1 MDFKFT
7 DDENTATEL
16 ARKILADKVTPEWL
30 KEFEASEEAVAPEL
44 WQALADSSLLGVAIP
59 DEYGGMDLGFTA
71 LALVCQEVGRAV
83 APVPVY
89 ASLVLGALPLAEFG
103 TDSDKS
109 EWLPRVA
116 SGEVVLTAALTEL
129 DSSDPLLPRT
139 RAEKSGDGF
148 RLFGQKSLVPSG
160 NQAAR
165 ILIPA
170 TTEEGGVILA
180 WVEPGMDG
188 LRIESQSSS
197 NRQAYAM
204 VDLDGVAVT
213 EAQLLGGTSGGR
225 ERLSWL
231 VEHSTTALSAIQ
243 LGVVERAL
251 EMTSEYGRE
260 RVQFDRPI
268 GSFQAFHQ
276 RAGDAYIMV
285 DCLRLCV
292 WEAIWLLS
300 VDRSATDAVSVAKYW
315 ASEGAQ
321 FAAFACQHLHG
332 GIGIDVDYPLHRYF
346 IWATQLEH
354 EMGSAKHQLD
364 KIGARIA
371 ESGMPEF

>member
-7 DDENTATEL
+7 DDENTAAEL

-30 KEFEASEEAVAPEL
+30 KEFEASEEAVATEL

-89 ASLVLGALPLAEFG
+89 ASLVLGALPLAKFG
-103 TDSDKS
+103 SDSEKS

-129 DSSDPLLPRT
+129 DSSDPLAPRT
-139 RAEKSGDGF
+139 RAEKAGDGF

-160 NQAAR
+160 EQAAR

-170 TTEEGGVILA
+170 ITEEGGVILA

-204 VDLDGVAVT
+204 VDLDGVEVT
-213 EAQLLGGTSGGR
+213 ESHLLGGAAGGR

-243 LGVVERAL
+243 LGVVDRAL

-285 DCLRLCV
+285 DSLRLCV

-300 VDRSATDAVSVAKYW
+300 VDRSATDAVAVAKYW

>member
-7 DDENTATEL
+7 DDENTAAEL

-30 KEFEASEEAVAPEL
+30 KEFEASDAGIASEL
-44 WQALADSSLLGVAIP
+44 WQALAESSLLGIAIP
-59 DEYGGMDLGFTA
+59 EEYGGMDLGFTA
-71 LALVCQEVGRAV
+71 LALLCQEVGRSV

-89 ASLVLGALPLAEFG
+89 ASLVLGALPLSQFG
-103 TDSDKS
+103 SDEEKS
-109 EWLPRVA
+109 QWLPRIA
-116 SGEVVLTAALTEL
+116 SGETLVTAALTEL
-129 DSSDPLLPRT
+129 DSSDPMAPRT
-139 RAEKSGDGF
+139 RAEKDGDGF
-148 RLFGQKSLVPSG
+148 RLFGQKSLVPAG
-160 NQAAR
+160 EQAER

-170 TTEEGGVILA
+170 VTEGGGVILA
-180 WVEPGMDG
+180 WVEPGMEG
-188 LRIESQSSS
+188 LRIEGQAAS
-197 NRQAYAM
+197 NRQAYAL
-204 VDLDGVAVT
+204 VDLDGVVVS
-213 EAQLLGGTSGGR
+213 ESHLLGGASGGR
-225 ERLSWL
+225 ERLAWL
-231 VEHSTTALSAIQ
+231 VERSATVLSAMQ

-276 RAGDAYIMV
+276 RAGDAYIMI

-300 VDRSATDAVSVAKYW
+300 VERPATEAVAVAKYW
-315 ASEGAQ
+315 AGEGAQ
-321 FAAFACQHLHG
+321 FAAYACQHLHG

-354 EMGSAKHQLD
+354 ELGSAKHQLE
-364 KIGARIA
+364 KIGSRIA

>member
-1 MDFKFT
+1 MDFRFT
-7 DDENTATEL
+7 DDENTAAEL
-16 ARKILADKVTPEWL
+16 ARKILGDKVTPEWL
-30 KEFEASEEAVAPEL
+30 KAFEASEAGFASEL

-71 LALVCQEVGRAV
+71 LALLCEEVGRTV

-89 ASLVLGALPLAEFG
+89 ASLVLGALPLAKFG
-103 TDSDKS
+103 SDSEKT
-109 EWLPRVA
+109 EWLPRIA
-116 SGEVVLTAALTEL
+116 SGDAILTAALTEI
-129 DSSDPLLPRT
+129 DSSDPLSPQT
-139 RAEKSGDGF
+139 RAEKNGDGF
-148 RLFGQKSLVPSG
+148 RIFGQKSLVPAG
-160 NQAAR
+160 EQAAR

-170 TTEEGGVILA
+170 LTKEGSIILA
-180 WVEPGMDG
+180 WVEPGMPG
-188 LRIESQSSS
+188 VRIERQSTS
-197 NRQAYAM
+197 NRQAYALI
-204 VDLDGVAVT
+204 DLDGVEVS
-213 EAQLLGGTSGGR
+213 EAHLLGGQTGGR
-225 ERLSWL
+225 DRLTWL
-231 VEHSTTALSAIQ
+231 VEHSTVAASAIQ

-276 RAGDAYIMV
+276 RAGDAYIMI
-285 DCLRLCV
+285 DALRLVV

-300 VDRSATDAVSVAKYW
+300 VDRPAAEAVAVAKYW
-315 ASEGAQ
+315 AAEGGQ

-346 IWATQLEH
+346 IWATQFEH
-354 EMGSAKHQLD
+354 ELGAAPHQLE
-364 KIGARIA
+364 KIGSRIA

>member
-7 DDENTATEL
+7 DDENTAAEL

-30 KEFEASEEAVAPEL
+30 KEFEASEAGMASEL

-59 DEYGGMDLGFTA
+59 EEYGGMDLGFTA
-71 LALVCQEVGRAV
+71 LALLCEEVGRTV
-83 APVPVY
+83 APIPVY

-103 TDSDKS
+103 SDSEKS
-109 EWLPRVA
+109 EWLPRVV
-116 SGEVVLTAALTEL
+116 SGEAVLTAALTEL
-129 DSSDPLLPRT
+129 DSSDPLSPRT
-139 RAEKSGDGF
+139 RAEKDGDGF
-148 RLFGQKSLVPSG
+148 RLFGQKSLVPAG
-160 NQAAR
+160 EQAAR

-170 TTEEGGVILA
+170 VTEGGGVILA
-180 WVEPGMDG
+180 WVEPGMAG
-188 LRIESQSSS
+188 LRIENQSSS
-197 NRQAYAM
+197 NRQSYAL
-204 VDLDGVAVT
+204 VDLDGVEVS
-213 EAQLLGGTSGGR
+213 EAALLGGASGGR
-225 ERLSWL
+225 DRLSWL
-231 VEHSTTALSAIQ
+231 VERSMTALSAMQ

-251 EMTSEYGRE
+251 DMTSEYGRE

-276 RAGDAYIMV
+276 RAGDAYIMI
-285 DCLRLCV
+285 DSLRLCV

-300 VDRSATDAVSVAKYW
+300 VERPATEAVAVAKYW

-354 EMGSAKHQLD
+354 ELGSAKHQLD
-364 KIGARIA
+364 KIGLRIA

>member
-7 DDENTATEL
+7 DDENTAAEL

-30 KEFEASEEAVAPEL
+30 KEFEASEASVATEL

-59 DEYGGMDLGFTA
+59 EEYGGMDLGFTA
-71 LALVCQEVGRAV
+71 LALVCQEVGRTV
-83 APVPVY
+83 APVPIY
-89 ASLVLGALPLAEFG
+89 ASLVLGALPLARFG
-103 TDSDKS
+103 SDSDKS
-109 EWLPRVA
+109 EWLPRIT
-116 SGEVVLTAALTEL
+116 SGEAIVTAALTEI
-129 DSSDPLLPRT
+129 DSSDPLSPRT
-139 RAEKSGDGF
+139 RAEKNGDGF
-148 RLFGQKSLVPSG
+148 RLFGQKSLVPAG
-160 NQAAR
+160 EQAAR

-170 TTEEGGVILA
+170 VTEGGGVILA
-180 WVEPGMDG
+180 WVEPGMEG
-188 LRIESQSSS
+188 LRVEHQASS
-197 NRQAYAM
+197 NRQAYAL
-204 VDLDGVAVT
+204 VDLDGV
-213 EAQLLGGTSGGR
+213 EISESQLLGGVSGGR
-225 ERLSWL
+225 DRLSWL
-231 VEHSTTALSAIQ
+231 VERSVTALSAMQ

-276 RAGDAYIMV
+276 RAGDAYIMI
-285 DCLRLCV
+285 DALRLCV

-300 VDRSATDAVSVAKYW
+300 VDRPATEAVAVAKYW
-315 ASEGAQ
+315 AGEGAQ

-354 EMGSAKHQLD
+354 ELGSAKHQLE
-364 KIGARIA
+364 KIGSRIA